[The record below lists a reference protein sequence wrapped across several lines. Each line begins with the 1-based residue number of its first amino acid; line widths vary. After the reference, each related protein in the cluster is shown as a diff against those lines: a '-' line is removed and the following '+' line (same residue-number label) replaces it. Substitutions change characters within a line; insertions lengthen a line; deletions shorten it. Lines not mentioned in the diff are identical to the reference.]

1 MVGPPA
7 HDDSVDTIDEFW
19 EAVGTLYPGI
29 LAGESVD
36 PTIPVG
42 DALDD
47 LTHSSPS
54 QSVLFRVVPLREDD
68 VALGAFLGRFLVLDL
83 ALAPAALLLHA
94 VFPYVALA

>member
-19 EAVGTLYPGI
+19 EAVGTLHPGI

-36 PTIPVG
+36 PTIPFG

-68 VALGAFLGRFLVLDL
+68 VALGAFLGRLLVLDL